1 MGNLRSTTKQLW
13 PIFWTFL
20 KIAPVT
26 FGGGY
31 AMIPVLER
39 EAVHNRRWVDQE
51 EITDVLAV
59 SQTIPGAVALN
70 AASFI
75 GYRVAGI
82 SGAVV
87 AVIGMMLPTFLIVT
101 GLATLLLSLQDNVKV
116 AAALQGMKPA
126 VVAMIVYAGY
136 RVSKTAL
143 TDKWTTMIAIAA
155 AAVLLLKFV
164 SPILVILLG
173 ALAGIGIGLWNDRR
187 GGGRKPVQGPY
198 REPDYFIGEGI

>member
-1 MGNLRSTTKQLW
+1 
-13 PIFWTFL
+13 
-20 KIAPVT
+20 
-26 FGGGY
+26 
-31 AMIPVLER
+31 MIPVLER
-39 EAVHNRRWVDQE
+39 EAVHKRGWIEQE
-51 EITDVLAV
+51 EIGDVLAV

-82 SGAVV
+82 SGAIM

-143 TDKWTTMIAIAA
+143 TDKWTTLIAIAA

-173 ALAGIGIGLWNDRR
+173 ALAGIGIGLWNDRH
-187 GGGRKPVQGPY
+187 GGGRRPAQGPY